1 MVSQLKFVFAF
12 GKTTSIQYGFK
23 GMKNLSASCLGSR
36 VCVLLGGV
44 GREEGPAAG
53 LRGDEEA
60 DGDALLWG
68 VDVSRRCGGSS
79 N

>member
-1 MVSQLKFVFAF
+1 MLKNGVSGSHKYA
-12 GKTTSIQYGFK
+12 TTVKQEAAVDLLNANGPD
-23 GMKNLSASCLGSR
+23 SR

-44 GREEGPAAG
+44 WREEGPAVG
-53 LRGDEEA
+53 LQGDEEA
-60 DGDALLWG
+60 EEDGLLWG

>member
-1 MVSQLKFVFAF
+1 MDLL
-12 GKTTSIQYGFK
+12 
-23 GMKNLSASCLGSR
+23 NASGPDSR

-44 GREEGPAAG
+44 CREEGPAVG

-60 DGDALLWG
+60 EEDGLLWG
-68 VDVSRRCGGSS
+68 VDVSRRCRGSS